1 MMEKVGGSIM
11 KAVIHEGKQGLDGVR
26 VAEVE
31 ESIPSATEVKVRL
44 KAAGLNH
51 RDLFIPFRHKE
62 HEPAVIL
69 GSDGAGIVE
78 QVGEDVKSIKEGD
91 EVIIIPSLGWEKNS
105 PAPPEGFEILG
116 FPDHGTFAE
125 TIVVPAVNVVSKPRS
140 LTWEE
145 AGVLPL
151 AALTAYRALFTRGN
165 IQEGQHLLLP
175 GIGSGVATFILQMAK
190 AAGAKVTATSRSKW
204 KREKALRL
212 GADAAIDSTQDWNEQ
227 MNGEKVDIV
236 IDSVGSAT
244 FQKSLS
250 QLKPGGTIVIF
261 GSSTE
266 DEIRFNLR
274 NFFYGQYNLLGST
287 MGSSEEFIEMLSF
300 VEKHNIKPVIDKVF
314 PLTDAL
320 DALRRLEAAEQFGKI
335 ALKIS

>member
-1 MMEKVGGSIM
+1 M

-26 VAEVE
+26 VAEME
-31 ESIPSATEVKVRL
+31 EAIPSATEVKVRL
-44 KAAGLNH
+44 KVSGLNH

-78 QVGEDVKSIKEGD
+78 QVGEHVTSIKEGD

-116 FPDHGTFAE
+116 YPNHGTFAE
-125 TIVVPAVNVVSKPRS
+125 TIVVPAVNVVKKPRS

-190 AAGAKVTATSRSKW
+190 AAGAKVTVTSRSEW
-204 KREKALRL
+204 KREKALQL
-212 GADAAIDSTQDWNEQ
+212 GADAAVDSAGDWNEQ

-244 FQKSLS
+244 FQKSLN
-250 QLKPGGTIVIF
+250 QLKPGGTFVVF

-266 DEIRFNLR
+266 DEVTLNLR
-274 NFFYGQYNLLGST
+274 SFFYGQYNLLGST
-287 MGSSEEFIEMLSF
+287 MGSTEEFVEMLSF
-300 VEKHNIKPVIDKVF
+300 VEKNNIKPVIDKIF
-314 PLTDAL
+314 PLTEAL

-335 ALKIS
+335 ALNIS

>member
-1 MMEKVGGSIM
+1 M

-26 VAEVE
+26 VAEME
-31 ESIPSATEVKVRL
+31 EALPSATEVKVRL

-62 HEPAVIL
+62 HEPAIIL

-78 QVGEDVKSIKEGD
+78 AVGENVRSIKEGD

-116 FPDHGTFAE
+116 YPDHGTFAE
-125 TIVVPAVNVVSKPRS
+125 TIVVPAINVVTKPRS

-190 AAGAKVTATSRSKW
+190 AVGAKVTVTSRSEW
-204 KREKALRL
+204 KREKALQL
-212 GADAAIDSTQDWNEQ
+212 GADAAIDSAGDWNEQ

-236 IDSVGSAT
+236 IDSVGNAT
-244 FQKSLS
+244 FQKSLN
-250 QLKPGGTIVIF
+250 QLKPGGAFVVF

-266 DEIRFNLR
+266 DEVTFNLR

-287 MGSSEEFIEMLSF
+287 MGSTEEFVEMLSF
-300 VEKHNIKPVIDKVF
+300 VEKNNIKPVIDTIF
-314 PLTDAL
+314 PLTEAV

-335 ALKIS
+335 ALSIP